1 MTNLL
6 DIRHVSCDLSD
17 SFALCDVSLAVAP
30 GEIVGFVGANGAGKT
45 TMIRVTLGLQHIA
58 RARSSCSVNHLEPML
73 RIGSNALFA
82 LVSAWCSTHARFL
95 RSCASA
101 RW

>member
-17 SFALCDVSLAVAP
+17 SFALRDVTFTVAP

-45 TMIRVTLGLQHIA
+45 TAIRVALGLQHIGA
-58 RARSSCSVNHLEPML
+58 GEVCSANRSEPTF
-73 RIGSNALFA
+73 RTRFSAPFA
-82 LVSAWCSTHARFL
+82 LVSAWCSTRARFL